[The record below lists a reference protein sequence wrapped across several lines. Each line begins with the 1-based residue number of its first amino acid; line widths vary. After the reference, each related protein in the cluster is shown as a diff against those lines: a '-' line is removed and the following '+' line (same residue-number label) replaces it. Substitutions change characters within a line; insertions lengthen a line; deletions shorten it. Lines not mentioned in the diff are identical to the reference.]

1 MRLKEKFT
9 QLKKQRKKAFIAYI
23 PFGYPSIRLTEG
35 ICLALERAGVDVI
48 ELGIPFSDP
57 LADGPIIQ
65 KATATSL
72 SKGANMDNF
81 FAVAAKLKKQLKI
94 PVVAMSY
101 YNPIY
106 KFGVDKFLSKL
117 KKEGFSATLV
127 VDLPLEEASGYIAK
141 SKKFNLDTVFFAT
154 PTSSKERIKKIVKYS
169 KGFIYY
175 ISVTGITG
183 PKTLSYLRLGSHV
196 RSIRQK
202 ASVPVCVGFGI
213 HTREQIRRIN
223 AFSDG
228 VIVGSEIIK
237 FIENNHKRKDFL
249 KRLEAHVRLLCTK

>member
-9 QLKKQRKKAFIAYI
+9 QLKKQNKKAFIAYI
-23 PFGYPSIRLTEG
+23 PFGYPSIGATEG
-35 ICLALERAGVDVI
+35 ICLTLQRAGVDVI
-48 ELGIPFSDP
+48 EIGIPFSDP

-65 KATATSL
+65 KATTTSL

-81 FAVAAKLKKQLKI
+81 FALAAKLKKKLKI

-106 KFGVDKFLSKL
+106 KFGIDKFLSKL

-127 VDLPLEEASGYIAK
+127 VDLPLEEASDYITK
-141 SKKFNLDTVFFAT
+141 SEKFNLDTVFFAT
-154 PTSSKERIKKIVKYS
+154 PTSSEDRIKKIVRYS

-183 PKTLSYLRLGSHV
+183 PKTLSYSDLSSHV
-196 RSIRQK
+196 KGIRRK

-213 HTREQIRRIN
+213 HTREQVRRIN

-228 VIVGSEIIK
+228 VIVGSEIVK
-237 FIENNHKRKDFL
+237 FIDTNHKRKDFL
-249 KRLEAHVRLLCTK
+249 KKLEAHVRSLCTK